1 MKLGHIKP
9 SQSPWNTPIFV
20 IKKKS
25 GKWRLLHDL
34 RAINNQ
40 MQIMGPIQRGLPL
53 LSSLPKEWPIIIID
67 IKDCFFSIPLALSD
81 SERFAFTLPSVNNEE
96 PDKRYQWIVLPQ
108 GMANS
113 PTMCQLFV
121 GEALQPVRDA
131 FPKLRIVHYID
142 DVLLASKNKESLD
155 ETYIKLVK
163 ELEMKQLFI
172 APDKVQMG
180 NLGEFLGA
188 RITPH
193 FITPQKIELRK
204 DHLKTLN
211 DFQKLLGDI
220 NWIHPYMRLS
230 NFELIPLFD
239 ILKGDPQLS
248 SPRALTPEAR
258 VALEKVE
265 RCLEK
270 AKLYR
275 WKEGEDILLCVL
287 KTFRQPT
294 GVLWQ
299 SGPLLWIY
307 PHVSPNKT
315 LEYYPIAVAQLAILG
330 IKSCI
335 QHFGA
340 PPQKII
346 TPYNANQIQI
356 LSSLIDDWALLRCSF
371 DGELDNHYPK
381 DPLLQFFS
389 EHPVIFPKVTAS
401 KPISGAL
408 DIYTDGSKTGVGAYV
423 VNSQKPV
430 LFQYNPG
437 TPQLTE
443 CKIVLEVFKAFKESF
458 NLVSDSAYVVN
469 AVRAL
474 EIAGPIRPTSPVC
487 TILLEL
493 QKLIWKRT
501 HKFFIQHI
509 RAHSTLPGPMA
520 ERNALVDASTRM
532 EFIFHATPL
541 ELAKDFHQL
550 YHVPAATLQQ
560 KFDISR
566 ASARDVVLQCPQC
579 VQFHHP
585 PHVGINPRGLLPLKL
600 WQMDVTHVSAFG
612 RLKYVHVSID
622 TCSGVIFASPMSG
635 EKSHNMVGHC
645 LEAWAA
651 WGRPDSLKTDNGPAY
666 TSKSFQTFCKIMQVS
681 HSTGLPYNP
690 QGQGIVER
698 AHRTLKELLQK
709 QKGGIANGRPPKEQ
723 LSSALF
729 TLNFLILDKHGHSAA
744 DRHAMTSPIFK
755 QDVKWKDVLT
765 GKWYGPDP
773 IISRSRGAVC
783 VFPQDQVPER
793 LTQKLL
799 PQTEI

>member
-1 MKLGHIKP
+1 MGVQPIDTDFKGPLPKDTVGLLLGHSSSALKGLQITPGVIDPGYAGVVKILVAFP
-9 SQSPWNTPIFV
+9 SGISAVSPGDRIAQLLLLPSLHKYFPANNKIRGESGLGSTGSQFTFLSMELGDRPMLTLEVEGQSFLGLLDTGADCSSISTHDWPSKWPLQTSSQSLRGLGYETAPLISAKELTWKNEEG
-20 IKKKS
+20 KS
-25 GKWRLLHDL
+25 GKFFPYIVDIPVTLWGRDVLTKMDL
-34 RAINNQ
+34 RLTNEYSPQARE
-40 MQIMGPIQRGLPL
+40 IMSSMGYTPGKGLGK
-53 LSSLPKEWPIIIID
+53 SL
-67 IKDCFFSIPLALSD
+67 
-81 SERFAFTLPSVNNEE
+81 
-96 PDKRYQWIVLPQ
+96 Q
-108 GMANS
+108 GM
-113 PTMCQLFV
+113 
-121 GEALQPVRDA
+121 
-131 FPKLRIVHYID
+131 
-142 DVLLASKNKESLD
+142 
-155 ETYIKLVK
+155 IK
-163 ELEMKQLFI
+163 
-172 APDKVQMG
+172 MG

-193 FITPQKIELRK
+193 FITPQKIELCK

-211 DFQKLLGDI
+211 NFQKLLGDT
-220 NWIHPYMRLS
+220 NWIRPYMRLS

-287 KTFRQPT
+287 KTFCQPT

-635 EKSHNMVGHC
+635 EKSRNVVGHC

-709 QKGGIANGRPPKEQ
+709 QKGGIADGRPPKEQ
-723 LSSALF
+723 LSLALF
-729 TLNFLILDKHGHSAA
+729 TLNF
-744 DRHAMTSPIFK
+744 
-755 QDVKWKDVLT
+755 
-765 GKWYGPDP
+765 
-773 IISRSRGAVC
+773 
-783 VFPQDQVPER
+783 
-793 LTQKLL
+793 
-799 PQTEI
+799 

>member
-67 IKDCFFSIPLALSD
+67 IKDCFFSIPLALCD
-81 SERFAFTLPSVNNEE
+81 SEHFAFTLPSVNNEE

-142 DVLLASKNKESLD
+142 DILLASKNKESLD
-155 ETYIKLVK
+155 EAYIKLVK

-220 NWIHPYMRLS
+220 NWIRPYMRLS

-635 EKSHNMVGHC
+635 EKSRNMVGHC

-709 QKGGIANGRPPKEQ
+709 QKGGIADGRPPKEQ
-723 LSSALF
+723 LSLALF
-729 TLNFLILDKHGHSAA
+729 TLNF
-744 DRHAMTSPIFK
+744 
-755 QDVKWKDVLT
+755 
-765 GKWYGPDP
+765 
-773 IISRSRGAVC
+773 
-783 VFPQDQVPER
+783 
-793 LTQKLL
+793 
-799 PQTEI
+799 

>member
-67 IKDCFFSIPLALSD
+67 IKDCFFSIPLALCD
-81 SERFAFTLPSVNNEE
+81 SKRFAFTLPSVNNEE

-155 ETYIKLVK
+155 EAYIKLVK

-220 NWIHPYMRLS
+220 NWIRPYMRLS

-287 KTFRQPT
+287 KTFHQPT

-520 ERNALVDASTRM
+520 ERNALVDASTHM

-585 PHVGINPRGLLPLKL
+585 PHVGINPRGLIPLKL

-635 EKSHNMVGHC
+635 EKSRNMVGHC

-709 QKGGIANGRPPKEQ
+709 QKGGIADGRPPKEQ
-723 LSSALF
+723 LSLALF
-729 TLNFLILDKHGHSAA
+729 TLNF
-744 DRHAMTSPIFK
+744 
-755 QDVKWKDVLT
+755 
-765 GKWYGPDP
+765 
-773 IISRSRGAVC
+773 
-783 VFPQDQVPER
+783 
-793 LTQKLL
+793 
-799 PQTEI
+799 

>member
-67 IKDCFFSIPLALSD
+67 IKDCFFSIPLALCD

-155 ETYIKLVK
+155 EAYIKLVK

-220 NWIHPYMRLS
+220 NWIRPYMRLS

-635 EKSHNMVGHC
+635 EKSRNVVGHC

-709 QKGGIANGRPPKEQ
+709 QKGGIADGRPPKEQ
-723 LSSALF
+723 LSLALF
-729 TLNFLILDKHGHSAA
+729 KFLNSGRTWSFGC
-744 DRHAMTSPIFK
+744 R
-755 QDVKWKDVLT
+755 
-765 GKWYGPDP
+765 
-773 IISRSRGAVC
+773 
-783 VFPQDQVPER
+783 
-793 LTQKLL
+793 
-799 PQTEI
+799 

>member
-67 IKDCFFSIPLALSD
+67 IKDCFFSIPLALCD
-81 SERFAFTLPSVNNEE
+81 SKRFAFTLPSVNNEE

-155 ETYIKLVK
+155 EAYIKLVK

-220 NWIHPYMRLS
+220 NWIRPYMRLS

-635 EKSHNMVGHC
+635 EKSRNVVGHC

-709 QKGGIANGRPPKEQ
+709 QKGGIADGRPPKEQ
-723 LSSALF
+723 LSLALF
-729 TLNFLILDKHGHSAA
+729 TLNF
-744 DRHAMTSPIFK
+744 
-755 QDVKWKDVLT
+755 
-765 GKWYGPDP
+765 
-773 IISRSRGAVC
+773 
-783 VFPQDQVPER
+783 
-793 LTQKLL
+793 
-799 PQTEI
+799 

>member
-67 IKDCFFSIPLALSD
+67 IKDCFFSIPLALCD

-96 PDKRYQWIVLPQ
+96 PDKWYQWIVLPQ

-142 DVLLASKNKESLD
+142 DILLASKNKESLD
-155 ETYIKLVK
+155 EAYIKLVK

-220 NWIHPYMRLS
+220 NWIRPYMRLS

-541 ELAKDFHQL
+541 ELAKDFHRL

-635 EKSHNMVGHC
+635 EKSRNVVGHC

-709 QKGGIANGRPPKEQ
+709 QKGGIADGRPPKEQ
-723 LSSALF
+723 LSLALF
-729 TLNFLILDKHGHSAA
+729 TLNF
-744 DRHAMTSPIFK
+744 
-755 QDVKWKDVLT
+755 
-765 GKWYGPDP
+765 
-773 IISRSRGAVC
+773 
-783 VFPQDQVPER
+783 
-793 LTQKLL
+793 
-799 PQTEI
+799 

>member
-67 IKDCFFSIPLALSD
+67 IKDCFFSIPLAMCD

-142 DVLLASKNKESLD
+142 DILLASKNKESLD
-155 ETYIKLVK
+155 EAYIKLVK

-220 NWIHPYMRLS
+220 NWIRPYMRLS

-635 EKSHNMVGHC
+635 EKSRNVVGHC

-709 QKGGIANGRPPKEQ
+709 QKGGIADGRPPKEQ
-723 LSSALF
+723 LSLALF
-729 TLNFLILDKHGHSAA
+729 TLNF
-744 DRHAMTSPIFK
+744 
-755 QDVKWKDVLT
+755 
-765 GKWYGPDP
+765 
-773 IISRSRGAVC
+773 
-783 VFPQDQVPER
+783 
-793 LTQKLL
+793 
-799 PQTEI
+799 

>member
-67 IKDCFFSIPLALSD
+67 IKDCFFSIPLALCD
-81 SERFAFTLPSVNNEE
+81 SECFAFTLPSVNNEE
-96 PDKRYQWIVLPQ
+96 PDKQYQWIVLPQ

-155 ETYIKLVK
+155 EAYIKLVK

-220 NWIHPYMRLS
+220 NWIRPYMRLS

-635 EKSHNMVGHC
+635 EKSCNVVGHC

-709 QKGGIANGRPPKEQ
+709 QKGGIADGRPPKEQ
-723 LSSALF
+723 LSLALF
-729 TLNFLILDKHGHSAA
+729 TLNF
-744 DRHAMTSPIFK
+744 
-755 QDVKWKDVLT
+755 
-765 GKWYGPDP
+765 
-773 IISRSRGAVC
+773 
-783 VFPQDQVPER
+783 
-793 LTQKLL
+793 
-799 PQTEI
+799 

>member
-1 MKLGHIKP
+1 M
-9 SQSPWNTPIFV
+9 S
-20 IKKKS
+20 
-25 GKWRLLHDL
+25 
-34 RAINNQ
+34 A
-40 MQIMGPIQRGLPL
+40 
-53 LSSLPKEWPIIIID
+53 
-67 IKDCFFSIPLALSD
+67 
-81 SERFAFTLPSVNNEE
+81 
-96 PDKRYQWIVLPQ
+96 
-108 GMANS
+108 
-113 PTMCQLFV
+113 
-121 GEALQPVRDA
+121 
-131 FPKLRIVHYID
+131 
-142 DVLLASKNKESLD
+142 
-155 ETYIKLVK
+155 
-163 ELEMKQLFI
+163 

-220 NWIHPYMRLS
+220 NWIRPYMRLS

-239 ILKGDPQLS
+239 ILKGDPQLL

-315 LEYYPIAVAQLAILG
+315 LEYYPIAVAQLVILG

-520 ERNALVDASTRM
+520 ERNGLVDASTRM

-635 EKSHNMVGHC
+635 EKSRNVVGHC

-709 QKGGIANGRPPKEQ
+709 QKGGIADGRPPKEQ
-723 LSSALF
+723 LSLALF
-729 TLNFLILDKHGHSAA
+729 TLNF
-744 DRHAMTSPIFK
+744 
-755 QDVKWKDVLT
+755 
-765 GKWYGPDP
+765 
-773 IISRSRGAVC
+773 
-783 VFPQDQVPER
+783 
-793 LTQKLL
+793 
-799 PQTEI
+799 

>member
-1 MKLGHIKP
+1 MLE
-9 SQSPWNTPIFV
+9 
-20 IKKKS
+20 
-25 GKWRLLHDL
+25 LLH
-34 RAINNQ
+34 I
-40 MQIMGPIQRGLPL
+40 L
-53 LSSLPKEWPIIIID
+53 LHPK
-67 IKDCFFSIPLALSD
+67 
-81 SERFAFTLPSVNNEE
+81 
-96 PDKRYQWIVLPQ
+96 
-108 GMANS
+108 
-113 PTMCQLFV
+113 
-121 GEALQPVRDA
+121 
-131 FPKLRIVHYID
+131 
-142 DVLLASKNKESLD
+142 
-155 ETYIKLVK
+155 
-163 ELEMKQLFI
+163 
-172 APDKVQMG
+172 
-180 NLGEFLGA
+180 
-188 RITPH
+188 
-193 FITPQKIELRK
+193 KIELCK

-211 DFQKLLGDI
+211 NFQKLLGDI
-220 NWIHPYMRLS
+220 NWIRPYMRLS

-315 LEYYPIAVAQLAILG
+315 LEYYPIAVAQLAILS
-330 IKSCI
+330 IKLCI

-356 LSSLIDDWALLRCSF
+356 LSSLIDDWALLCCSF

-509 RAHSTLPGPMA
+509 
-520 ERNALVDASTRM
+520 
-532 EFIFHATPL
+532 
-541 ELAKDFHQL
+541 
-550 YHVPAATLQQ
+550 
-560 KFDISR
+560 
-566 ASARDVVLQCPQC
+566 
-579 VQFHHP
+579 
-585 PHVGINPRGLLPLKL
+585 
-600 WQMDVTHVSAFG
+600 
-612 RLKYVHVSID
+612 
-622 TCSGVIFASPMSG
+622 
-635 EKSHNMVGHC
+635 
-645 LEAWAA
+645 
-651 WGRPDSLKTDNGPAY
+651 
-666 TSKSFQTFCKIMQVS
+666 
-681 HSTGLPYNP
+681 
-690 QGQGIVER
+690 
-698 AHRTLKELLQK
+698 
-709 QKGGIANGRPPKEQ
+709 
-723 LSSALF
+723 
-729 TLNFLILDKHGHSAA
+729 
-744 DRHAMTSPIFK
+744 
-755 QDVKWKDVLT
+755 
-765 GKWYGPDP
+765 
-773 IISRSRGAVC
+773 
-783 VFPQDQVPER
+783 
-793 LTQKLL
+793 
-799 PQTEI
+799 

>member
-1 MKLGHIKP
+1 
-9 SQSPWNTPIFV
+9 
-20 IKKKS
+20 
-25 GKWRLLHDL
+25 
-34 RAINNQ
+34 

-67 IKDCFFSIPLALSD
+67 IKDCFFSIPLALCD
-81 SERFAFTLPSVNNEE
+81 SKCFAFTLPSVNNEE

-113 PTMCQLFV
+113 LTMCQLFV

-131 FPKLRIVHYID
+131 FPKLRIVHDI
-142 DVLLASKNKESLD
+142 LLASKNKESLD
-155 ETYIKLVK
+155 EAYTKLVK
-163 ELEMKQLFI
+163 ELEMEQLFI
-172 APDKVQMG
+172 APDKVQKG

-188 RITPH
+188 RITSH

-220 NWIHPYMRLS
+220 NWIRPYMRLS

-287 KTFRQPT
+287 KTFHQPT

-299 SGPLLWIY
+299 SGPLLWIF

-315 LEYYPIAVAQLAILG
+315 LDYYPIAVAQLAILG

-520 ERNALVDASTRM
+520 
-532 EFIFHATPL
+532 
-541 ELAKDFHQL
+541 
-550 YHVPAATLQQ
+550 
-560 KFDISR
+560 
-566 ASARDVVLQCPQC
+566 
-579 VQFHHP
+579 
-585 PHVGINPRGLLPLKL
+585 
-600 WQMDVTHVSAFG
+600 
-612 RLKYVHVSID
+612 
-622 TCSGVIFASPMSG
+622 
-635 EKSHNMVGHC
+635 
-645 LEAWAA
+645 
-651 WGRPDSLKTDNGPAY
+651 
-666 TSKSFQTFCKIMQVS
+666 
-681 HSTGLPYNP
+681 
-690 QGQGIVER
+690 
-698 AHRTLKELLQK
+698 
-709 QKGGIANGRPPKEQ
+709 
-723 LSSALF
+723 
-729 TLNFLILDKHGHSAA
+729 
-744 DRHAMTSPIFK
+744 
-755 QDVKWKDVLT
+755 
-765 GKWYGPDP
+765 
-773 IISRSRGAVC
+773 
-783 VFPQDQVPER
+783 
-793 LTQKLL
+793 
-799 PQTEI
+799 

>member
-67 IKDCFFSIPLALSD
+67 IKDCFFSIPLALCD

-155 ETYIKLVK
+155 EAYIKLVK

-220 NWIHPYMRLS
+220 NWIRPYMRLS

-239 ILKGDPQLS
+239 ILKGDPQLL

-287 KTFRQPT
+287 KTFHQPT
-294 GVLWQ
+294 GVAVR
-299 SGPLLWIY
+299 SPIVEWIY

-541 ELAKDFHQL
+541 ELAKDFHRL
-550 YHVPAATLQQ
+550 YHVPATTLQQ

-635 EKSHNMVGHC
+635 EKSCNVVGHC

-651 WGRPDSLKTDNGPAY
+651 WGRPDSLKADNDPRY

-709 QKGGIANGRPPKEQ
+709 QKGGIANGQPPKEQ
-723 LSSALF
+723 LSLALF
-729 TLNFLILDKHGHSAA
+729 TLNF
-744 DRHAMTSPIFK
+744 
-755 QDVKWKDVLT
+755 
-765 GKWYGPDP
+765 
-773 IISRSRGAVC
+773 
-783 VFPQDQVPER
+783 
-793 LTQKLL
+793 
-799 PQTEI
+799 